1 MKSALI
7 FFIAITTLTVSAQNV
22 IPVVDFNGFF
32 KNFKNGF
39 FQQIEFQ
46 RIEEFKAG
54 DNLVAY
60 VDFRGNL
67 RVYDGT
73 KGMNVANLKVE
84 YRVSDNLMTWRIG
97 RTLNMWD
104 SGVTQTLSYDVRNYW
119 VKDEIIVFED
129 MRYGNVN
136 VYYKGKVKTLYT
148 SIGDLESPD
157 FIGENIVAFRD
168 NGNFNKVFW
177 NGRIYDLDVWH
188 EPFKFEGGTDIL
200 AFNDPI
206 NGTFAV
212 FENGDFLDVEDFHVN
227 DYKGGRGFVVY
238 ENRNENLMFYANGK
252 QKQLTNFGATKWEV
266 KDDIVVWS
274 ENNFTYA
281 YIDGQKHEIARYI
294 PENYVLKNGVVAF
307 RNLMGGVSA
316 LIDGRVV
323 VITNQMKSEYE
334 IYGNSIL
341 VSLFNNS
348 FIVYSN
354 GKKYTL

>member
-1 MKSALI
+1 MTDKVLLI
-7 FFIAITTLTVSAQNV
+7 GLGDAGHQIIKDIEILHNDRFVYRTLTVSNNGHIGAHNQNLAWDTFSDINV
-22 IPVVDFNGFF
+22 LSFDLVY
-32 KNFKNGF
+32 
-39 FQQIEFQ
+39 
-46 RIEEFKAG
+46 
-54 DNLVAY
+54 DNLNH
-60 VDFRGNL
+60 DSMRLGQPDELQNFIWQLGQNIP
-67 RVYDGT
+67 DGC
-73 KGMNVANLKVE
+73 
-84 YRVSDNLMTWRIG
+84 RIG
-97 RTLNMWD
+97 LVAGLG
-104 SGVTQTLSYDVRNYW
+104 GVLGSKSIVNFTNVL
-119 VKDEIIVFED
+119 KDQWL
-129 MRYGNVN
+129 
-136 VYYKGKVKTLYT
+136 T
-148 SIGDLESPD
+148 IGRQEPLD
-157 FIGENIVAFRD
+157 IAAFVI
-168 NGNFNKVFW
+168 K
-177 NGRIYDLDVWH
+177 
-188 EPFKFEGGTDIL
+188 PFKFEGGTDIL

-212 FENGDFLDVEDFHVN
+212 FENGNFLDVEDFHVN
-227 DYKGGRGFVVY
+227 DYKSGRGFVVY

-323 VITNQMKSEYE
+323 VITNQMNSEYE